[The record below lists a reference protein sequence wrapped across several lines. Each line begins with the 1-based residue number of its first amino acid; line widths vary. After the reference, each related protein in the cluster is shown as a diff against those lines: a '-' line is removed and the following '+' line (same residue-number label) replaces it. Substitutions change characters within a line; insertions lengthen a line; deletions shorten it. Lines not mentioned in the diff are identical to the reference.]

1 MKEMLLEI
9 SNWFAL
15 VICVLLGLIVGGVTL
30 RFLWNCFKF
39 GWNLLG

>member
-1 MKEMLLEI
+1 MKEILIEA

-15 VICVLLGLIVGGVTL
+15 LVVTLLGLIVGGVVL

>member
-1 MKEMLLEI
+1 MKEILIEA
-9 SNWFAL
+9 SNCFAL
-15 VICVLLGLIVGGVTL
+15 LIVVLLGLIVGGVTL

>member
-1 MKEMLLEI
+1 MKAILLEI

-15 VICVLLGLIVGGVTL
+15 LVVVLLGLIVGGVTL